1 MQTHECQ
8 VHCWPGMSEGKAEI
22 AMQSPRS
29 RLKLILKRRLSHR
42 AKRSL
47 KTYSDRLIMSF
58 SGLTGKS
65 HASSVPAT
73 NLSTASLRA
82 ADLVRVRSRGE
93 IQATLDSWKEL
104 KGCLFMED
112 MWQYCG
118 TTQRVLRRVERFVD
132 ERDYQVK
139 KCKGIAL
146 LEGLT
151 CEGTAD
157 YGRCDRACFFF
168 WREEWLEK
176 ID

>member
-1 MQTHECQ
+1 VQTHRCQ
-8 VHCWPGMSEGKAEI
+8 VQCWPGVSEGKAEI
-22 AMQSPRS
+22 APQSPRS
-29 RLKLILKRRLSHR
+29 HLKLILKRRLSQR
-42 AKRSL
+42 TKRSL
-47 KTYSDRLIMSF
+47 KTHSGRLIMSF
-58 SGLTGKS
+58 SGLTGRS
-65 HASSVPAT
+65 DLSPLPTAAASA
-73 NLSTASLRA
+73 ASLKA
-82 ADLVRVRSRGE
+82 GDLVRVRSRQE

-112 MWQYCG
+112 MWRYCG
-118 TTQRVLRRVERFVD
+118 TTQRVLKRVERFVD